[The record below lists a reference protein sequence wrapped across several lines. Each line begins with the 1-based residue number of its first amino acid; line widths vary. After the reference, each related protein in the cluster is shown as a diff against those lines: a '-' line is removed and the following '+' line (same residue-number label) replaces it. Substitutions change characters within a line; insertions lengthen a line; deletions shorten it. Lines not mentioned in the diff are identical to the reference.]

1 MISMIRNYDG
11 RFQRFIMSF
20 SFSERRSKQ
29 LEQYRQTV
37 SEFKQM
43 QSDELDFEYI
53 TLKSRYEHKKNVLML
68 FILTITLAVLMDV
81 WNSCLHFMEK
91 AFQYVA
97 TLENGGIEV
106 AKIGFI
112 ISAIAAISI
121 VCVVSFILISYMK
134 ELRMMSQKLMIIEEV
149 KNQRA
154 NE

>member
-1 MISMIRNYDG
+1 MINNDG

-29 LEQYRQTV
+29 LEQYRQAV

-53 TLKSRYEHKKNVLML
+53 TLKSRYEYKKNVLML

-81 WNSCLHFMEK
+81 WNSCLYFMEK

-112 ISAIAAISI
+112 ISAITAISI

-134 ELRMMSQKLMIIEEV
+134 ELRRMSQKLMIIENV
-149 KNQRA
+149 KNQRR